1 MFNSKTESRKCK
13 RQTPRYNPES
23 RVRTISTMSTLKTTL
38 RKPQPSCRWSAK
50 PIFSESKP
58 RNIHTYIHD
67 LMHKWRTKVYLYGE
81 TSSIET
87 NFIDYLRGILQR
99 DTLSLL
105 LFALSVNPLSYLL
118 SKEDGFKL
126 AVGKLKQILS
136 HLFLVDDLKLFTTT
150 RDKLLKLL
158 GIRHNFRM
166 TLEWYLGNQSALIN
180 VSKEGNL

>member
-1 MFNSKTESRKCK
+1 MCTAWLDYKKAYDNVPHSWIIESLRLAKIPQK
-13 RQTPRYNPES
+13 IIGA
-23 RVRTISTMSTLKTTL
+23 IS
-38 RKPQPSCRWSAK
+38 
-50 PIFSESKP
+50 
-58 RNIHTYIHD
+58 D

-87 NFIDYLRGILQR
+87 NFIDYLRGILQG

-126 AVGKLKQILS
+126 AVGKLKLNLS
-136 HLFLVDDLKLFTTT
+136 HLFFVDDLKLFTTT

-158 GIRHNFRM
+158 GIVTQFSNDV
-166 TLEWYLGNQSALIN
+166 ECYLGNQSALIN